1 MIKESKLDQFFTK
14 PEIAKDCINLLY
26 KTVSVSDETLFVEPS
41 AGEGSFS
48 LQIKNCISVDIDPK
62 FEGVIKADFLK
73 LKKEDITEKDRKSLI
88 IIGNPPFGRIS
99 SLAVK
104 FFNHATL
111 FADTI
116 AFIVPKTFQK
126 QSIKRRLNPY
136 YHLIAEQN
144 IPKKSFTF
152 CGQEHNVPCVFQI
165 WQRKDQKRD
174 LSFKYESPYF
184 SFVKKENAD
193 FALRRVGGKT
203 GTIIWDYNSVSP
215 SSHYYIKA
223 NSISAESLAR
233 HINSIDFSKYINST
247 VGVRSLSKY
256 EIFLEFDN
264 YVKTNVVD

>member
-1 MIKESKLDQFFTK
+1 MIKAVELDQFFTK
-14 PEIAKDCINLLY
+14 PEIAKDCIDLLL
-26 KTVSVSDETLFVEPS
+26 KTVPINENFVFIEPS
-41 AGEGSFS
+41 AGEGAFS
-48 LQIKNCISVDIDPK
+48 SQINNCIAIDIDPK
-62 FEGVIKADFLK
+62 KPNTIKADFLL
-73 LKKEDITEKDRKSLI
+73 LKKEELTKNLSDSVVV
-88 IIGNPPFGRIS
+88 IGNPPFGRIS

-126 QSIKRRLNPY
+126 ESIKRRLNPY
-136 YHLIAEQN
+136 FYLIAEMT
-144 IPKKSFTF
+144 IPKKSFIF
-152 CGQEHNVPCVFQI
+152 CGEEHNVPCVFQI
-165 WQRKDQKRD
+165 WQKKEVPRD

-203 GTIIWDYNSVSP
+203 GAIIWDYESVSP

-223 NSISAESLAR
+223 NGITAEALAR
-233 HINSIDFSKYINST
+233 HLKMIDFSKYINST

-256 EIFLEFDN
+256 EIFFEFDRYSKN
-264 YVKTNVVD
+264 NVLD